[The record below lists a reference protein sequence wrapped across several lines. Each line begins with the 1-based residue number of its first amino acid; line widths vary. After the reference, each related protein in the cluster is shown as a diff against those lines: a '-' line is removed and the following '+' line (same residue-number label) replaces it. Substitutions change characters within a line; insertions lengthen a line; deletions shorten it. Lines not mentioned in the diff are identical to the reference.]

1 MVDLLAVLF
10 NDLRGALWV
19 ITGSVLRHERSAAS

>member
-10 NDLRGALWV
+10 NVLGDALRV
-19 ITGSVLRHERSAAS
+19 ITGSVLRHERNAAS

>member
-10 NDLRGALWV
+10 NVLRDALWV
-19 ITGSVLRHERSAAS
+19 ITGSVPRHERNAAS